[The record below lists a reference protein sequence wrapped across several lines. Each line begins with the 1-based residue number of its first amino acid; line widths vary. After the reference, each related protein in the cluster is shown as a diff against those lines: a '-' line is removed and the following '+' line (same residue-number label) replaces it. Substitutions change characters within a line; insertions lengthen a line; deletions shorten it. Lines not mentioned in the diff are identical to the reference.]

1 MRYLPEEIEYIYKMH
16 QSKTWPANT
25 LYKAV
30 ESCPNSIRRHPIW
43 YINRGYIVRITQ
55 YPKSVYRLTQRV
67 VRQCE
72 TNIILA
78 TDPSYLVKNARTRI
92 FLYCVIGHTGYI
104 SPDYQTH
111 HDKRKRKRNCFYR
124 MLICDF
130 STYNIYHMS
139 TNMES

>member
-72 TNIILA
+72 TNIILT
-78 TDPSYLVKNARTRI
+78 TDPSYLVKMHEQGFSCTALSVILGISRPTIKRI
-92 FLYCVIGHTGYI
+92 MINEKEKEIV
-104 SPDYQTH
+104 
-111 HDKRKRKRNCFYR
+111 
-124 MLICDF
+124 
-130 STYNIYHMS
+130 ST
-139 TNMES
+139 EC